1 MKKNKIYLLMASAA
15 MLTLSAC
22 NDLNEQEYAGNKY
35 LSADQRLTTNE
46 IIPERVKASYDGMFN
61 YIGKGGTSG
70 LSSGHRADDFGLVMA
85 LMAGDLEGA
94 DAACGDNNYNW
105 FSVCDELSS
114 RNANYANPYIR
125 YVIPYKQIGVANSVI
140 DSYPAD
146 TEDETAINYMASAK
160 TIRAFDYMMLAP
172 YFQFGYA
179 TAADQPCVPLLSDS
193 IDATHNGRAT
203 VAEVYNV
210 ILNDLNYAIEHL
222 GVDRTNKQ
230 YINVDVATG
239 LRARAYLAMGK
250 WAEAAADAETVINSG
265 RYTPATLDEVS
276 VPAFCDVSSG
286 DGHGWIWAVLRTEAD
301 AQDNDGYGNYQTSAA
316 WNCAFSG
323 DGYAPATG
331 NTPVINQLLY
341 DKIPATD
348 VRKGWWLN
356 AEKHSPNWASL
367 SWTDPSTGAVATGDD
382 MAEFG
387 TSDGSK
393 VAFEPYTNIKFGMKN
408 GVGNTVNMNDFPLI
422 RIEEMYLIAAEG
434 YAKSGNEAKARQ
446 ILTDFV
452 TTYRD
457 PSYDINGRS
466 LSLADEIWF
475 QRRVE
480 LWGEGFFTADAKRL
494 GKPIVR
500 FHQGK
505 TNNFPNA
512 YQFNV
517 AADDGWLNM
526 RFPQSE
532 KDNNLSIVDNTGGSL
547 PVAGQNGNLR
557 DGVTD

>member
-1 MKKNKIYLLMASAA
+1 MASAA
-15 MLTLSAC
+15 MLTLTAC
-22 NDLNEQEYAGNKY
+22 NDLNEQEYEGNKY
-35 LSADQRLTTNE
+35 LSADQRLATNE
-46 IIPERVKASYDGMFN
+46 VIPSRVKATYDGMFN

-70 LSSGHRADDFGLVMA
+70 LSSGQRSDDFGLVMA
-85 LMAGDLEGA
+85 LLAGDLEGA
-94 DAACGDNNYNW
+94 DASCADNNYNW
-105 FSVCDELSS
+105 FSVCCELTS

-125 YVIPYKQIGVANSVI
+125 YSTPYKQMGVANQVI
-140 DSYPAD
+140 SSYPAD
-146 TEDETAINYMASAK
+146 TKDETAINYIASAK
-160 TIRAFDYMMLAP
+160 TIRAYDYMMLAP
-172 YFQFGYA
+172 YFQFGYEK
-179 TAADQPCVPLLSDS
+179 AADQPCVPLLSDS
-193 IDATHNGRAT
+193 VDATHNPRAT
-203 VAEVYNV
+203 VKEVYAA
-210 ILNDLNYAIEHL
+210 ILNDLNYAVEHL
-222 GVDRTNKQ
+222 GTERSNKQ

-250 WAEAAADAETVINSG
+250 WAEAAADAETIINSG
-265 RYTPATLDEVS
+265 RYTPATREEVS
-276 VPAFCDVSSG
+276 EPGFDDATSG

-301 AQDNDGYGNYQTSAA
+301 AQDNDGYGNYQTSGA

-356 AEKHSPNWASL
+356 AEKHSPNWANL
-367 SWTDPSTGAVATGDD
+367 TWTDADGNSAKGDEIAD
-382 MAEFG
+382 FVISGVKDAL
-387 TSDGSK
+387 
-393 VAFEPYTNIKFGMKN
+393 EPYTNIKFGMKN
-408 GVGNTVNMNDFPLI
+408 GVGNSVNMNDFPLI

-434 YAKSGNEAKARQ
+434 YAKSGNEAKARE
-446 ILTDFV
+446 ILTNFV
-452 TTYRD
+452 KTYRD

-466 LSLADEIWF
+466 LTLADEIWF

-500 FHQGK
+500 FHSGK
-505 TNNFPNA
+505 DNNFPNA

-532 KDNNLSIVDNTGGSL
+532 KNNNLSIVDNEGGSL